1 MMATTTQADLEDM
14 LRRVRDLIFVRE
26 LLAERGATEAELV
39 RYDEVIAEA
48 RQDLA
53 DSVKAFAAAA

>member
-39 RYDEVIAEA
+39 RYGEVIAEA